1 MENKM
6 NDAARKYVVVTGAT
20 GGVGYATSL
29 RLARDGYDVIVQ
41 YGTRHDK
48 ALELQAEIA
57 DVGMSATMVQTDLA
71 EPAGQTHLVAAVE
84 LALSDAS
91 ESTLAGLVNSAAKL
105 VGPSFDNATME
116 QFDHYFALNARAPF
130 FLAQR
135 LSKFMGPGSSI
146 VNVSSVATRFSS
158 SGDIVY
164 AMSKA
169 ALEALTFHAAE
180 ALAARGI
187 RINTVMPGFTDNGHP
202 AFQDV
207 AVRAYMSSFSALGG
221 VADSADVANAITFLM
236 SDSASRTTGT
246 LLDVSGGSALGR
258 RPADGSLE
266 DLLG

>member
-1 MENKM
+1 M
-6 NDAARKYVVVTGAT
+6 NDAARRYVVVTGAT
-20 GGVGYATSL
+20 GGVGYATAL
-29 RLARDGYDVIVQ
+29 RLARKGYDVIGQ
-41 YGTRHDK
+41 YGTRDDT
-48 ALELQAEIA
+48 ALELQTEIA
-57 DVGMSATMVQTDLA
+57 NVGMAATVVQADLT

-84 LALSDAS
+84 SALSDS
-91 ESTLAGLVNSAAKL
+91 PKSRLAGLVNSAAKL
-105 VGPSFDNATME
+105 VGPSFDDATID
-116 QFDHYFALNARAPF
+116 QFDSYFALNARAPF
-130 FLAQR
+130 FLTQR

-202 AFQDV
+202 AFKDA

-221 VADSADVANAITFLM
+221 VADPADVADAIAFLM

-246 LLDVSGGSALGR
+246 LFDVSGGSALGR
-258 RPADGSLE
+258 RPAGGSLE
-266 DLLG
+266 DFLG

>member
-1 MENKM
+1 M
-6 NDAARKYVVVTGAT
+6 NDAARRYVVVTGAT
-20 GGVGYATSL
+20 GGVGFATSL
-29 RLARDGYDVIVQ
+29 KLAREGYDVIAQ
-41 YGTRHDK
+41 YGTRHDT
-48 ALELQAEIA
+48 ALELQAEVANIG
-57 DVGMSATMVQTDLA
+57 VGATVVRADLA
-71 EPAGQTHLVAAVE
+71 ESVGQSHLVAAVE
-84 LALSDAS
+84 SALSKS
-91 ESTLAGLVNSAAKL
+91 PGSTLAGLVNGAAKL
-105 VGPSFDNATME
+105 LGPSFDSATVD
-116 QFDHYFALNARAPF
+116 QFDTYFALNARAPF
-130 FLAQR
+130 FLTQR
-135 LSKFMGPGSSI
+135 LSKLMGSGSSI

-180 ALAARGI
+180 ALAVHGI

-202 AFQDV
+202 AFKDV

-221 VADSADVANAITFLM
+221 VADPSDVADAIVFLM
-236 SDSASRTTGT
+236 SDAASRTTGT